1 MSRGCIILANDTDEF
16 RYTKLAEIAAARV
29 EQYLEIPVEIVSDEV
44 ERENHRT
51 LRNINS
57 KLVWKN
63 LNRTKIYDITPWD
76 RTLVIDADYIINSDT
91 LLSHLRAD
99 FDFAMVRDMYNPMT
113 GDPFRPK
120 IGYSTIQQMWA
131 TVMIFNKGDI
141 AAKIFAMADH
151 VLDHYDYYAKV
162 YCCPLRPLR
171 NDYAFTIACHL
182 MGGYGNRDFSLQG
195 FRMANC
201 DFNTEILELNGD
213 NILVSHSREEGK
225 RHIQRLKGMDVHVQN
240 KPSLFGLID
249 GKTVDS

>member
-1 MSRGCIILANDTDEF
+1 MSKGCIILANDTDEF

-29 EQYLEIPVEIVSDEV
+29 EQHLKIPVEIVSDEV
-44 ERENHRT
+44 VRENHRT
-51 LRNINS
+51 LRNIND

-76 RTLVIDADYIINSDT
+76 RTLVIDADYIINGNT
-91 LLSHLRAD
+91 LLSHLEAD

-113 GDPFRPK
+113 GDPFQPK
-120 IGYSTIQQMWA
+120 MGYSTIQQMWA
-131 TVMIFNKGDI
+131 TVMIFNKSDI

-162 YCCPLRPLR
+162 YCCPPRPLR

-182 MGGYGNRDFSLQG
+182 VGGYGNGDFALRG
-195 FRMANC
+195 YRMANC
-201 DFNTEILELNGD
+201 DFSTEIMELND
-213 NILVSHSREEGK
+213 TDVLVSHAREEGK
-225 RHIQRLKGMDVHVQN
+225 RHIQRLKMDVHVQN
-240 KPSLFGLID
+240 KASLFGLID